1 MLEYPHIHSRTMINL
16 DERYHSYLDGR
27 KKMRIDGVE
36 ERVKAYG
43 WHCDGNDIK
52 GYYLTTEN
60 YKLYYNL
67 NEQFLKME
75 PLREAVLDV

>member
-1 MLEYPHIHSRTMINL
+1 MINL
-16 DERYHSYLDGR
+16 DERYHNYLNGS
-27 KKMRIDGVE
+27 KKLRIDGVD
-36 ERVKAYG
+36 ERLQGYG

-60 YKLYYNL
+60 YKLYYNM

-75 PLREAVLDV
+75 PLREVLLDV